1 MRMEGAILA
10 GGPETGR
17 AIRVTFRRNG
27 VGQMVI
33 AGADGFTIDQSDW
46 REAPVRLDGET
57 VFAIGDVHGCHGQ
70 LAALLER
77 LSALAPDPA
86 RLVFLGDLI
95 CRGPSSLAALALW
108 AAPTLD
114 ARFAKVHRLS
124 GNHEQL
130 LMLSIG
136 TDGQAAFDKW
146 TTTDGMTFVDELRRK
161 TGRRDAP
168 LTRDLLLAAAGPT
181 VLDRLDHL
189 QSHVWI
195 GNTILVHGGLD
206 PAADPA
212 THLAAPY
219 SQFGGNHW
227 AWINEPFLKWR
238 GGFNGL
244 MVVHGHTPPAKH
256 RQMSGYSDPHVFQHD
271 RLSLDG
277 GSAVT
282 GIVAAAQIEDGRYRL
297 FMAHG
302 PSRRAGKA

>member
-1 MRMEGAILA
+1 M
-10 GGPETGR
+10 
-17 AIRVTFRRNG
+17 VT
-27 VGQMVI
+27 VGTE
-33 AGADGFTIDQSDW
+33 DFTIEQSDW
-46 REAPVRLDGET
+46 REAPIRLDGET

-77 LSALAPDPA
+77 FSAFVPDQA
-86 RLVFLGDLI
+86 RLIFLGDLI

-108 AAPTLD
+108 AEPSLD
-114 ARFAKVHRLS
+114 ARFAHVDRLS

-130 LMLSIG
+130 LMLSVG
-136 TDGQAAFDKW
+136 NDGQAAFDKW
-146 TTTDGMTFVDELRRK
+146 VTIDGMTFVDELRRK
-161 TGRRDAP
+161 TGRSDAP
-168 LTRDLLLAAAGPT
+168 LTRDLLLEAAGQT
-181 VLDRLDHL
+181 AVDHLDQL

-195 GNTILVHGGLD
+195 GKTIFVHGGLD

-219 SQFGGNHW
+219 SEFGGNHW
-227 AWINEPFLKWR
+227 AWINEPFLAWR

-256 RQMSGYSDPHVFQHD
+256 RQMSGYPDPHVFQHD

-282 GIVAAAQIEDGRYRL
+282 GIVAAAQFEDGRYRL
-297 FMAHG
+297 FTAHG
-302 PSRRAGKA
+302 PT

>member
-1 MRMEGAILA
+1 
-10 GGPETGR
+10 
-17 AIRVTFRRNG
+17 
-27 VGQMVI
+27 MVI
-33 AGADGFTIDQSDW
+33 AGADGFTIVQSDW
-46 REAPVRLDGET
+46 REAPIRLDGET

-70 LAALLER
+70 LTTLLER
-77 LSALAPDPA
+77 LSALAPDTA
-86 RLVFLGDLI
+86 RLIFLGDLI

-108 AAPTLD
+108 AAPSLD
-114 ARFAKVHRLS
+114 ARFTHVNRLS

-136 TDGQAAFDKW
+136 DGVAEAAYAKW
-146 TTTDGMTFVDELRRK
+146 MTIDGMTFVDELRRK
-161 TGRRDAP
+161 TGRDDAP
-168 LTRDLLLAAAGPT
+168 LTRDLLLDAAGPT
-181 VLDRLDHL
+181 VVNRLDRL

-195 GNTILVHGGLD
+195 GNTIFVHGGLD

-219 SQFGGNHW
+219 SEFGGNHW

-256 RQMSGYSDPHVFQHD
+256 RQMSGYPDPHVFQHD

-297 FMAHG
+297 FTA
-302 PSRRAGKA
+302 RAPA

>member
-1 MRMEGAILA
+1 MA
-10 GGPETGR
+10 
-17 AIRVTFRRNG
+17 V
-27 VGQMVI
+27 

-46 REAPVRLDGET
+46 RNAPVGLDGET
-57 VFAIGDVHGCHGQ
+57 IFAIGDVHGCHGQ

-77 LSALAPDPA
+77 FSVLSPDRA
-86 RLVFLGDLI
+86 RLIFLGDLI

-108 AAPTLD
+108 AAPALD
-114 ARFAKVHRLS
+114 ERFAQVHRLA

-136 TDGQAAFDKW
+136 DAVAQAAYAKW
-146 TTTDGMTFVDELRRK
+146 MSMDGLTFVDELRRA
-161 TGRRDAP
+161 TGASDAP
-168 LTRDLLLAAAGPT
+168 LTRELLLGAAGPT

-195 GNTILVHGGLD
+195 GNTIFVHGGLD
-206 PAADPA
+206 PSADPA
-212 THLAAPY
+212 VHLAAPFTE
-219 SQFGGNHW
+219 FGERHW

-244 MVVHGHTPPAKH
+244 MVVHGHTPPEKH
-256 RQMSGYSDPHVFQHD
+256 RAMSGYPDPHVFQHD

-297 FMAHG
+297 FLA
-302 PSRRAGKA
+302 RAGT

>member
-1 MRMEGAILA
+1 M
-10 GGPETGR
+10 
-17 AIRVTFRRNG
+17 RRNG
-27 VGQMVI
+27 VGHMVI
-33 AGADGFTIDQSDW
+33 ASTDGFTIAQSDW
-46 REAPVRLDGET
+46 RAAPVRLDGET

-70 LAALLER
+70 LNALLEHF
-77 LSALAPDPA
+77 SALVPNNA
-86 RLVFLGDLI
+86 RLIFLGDLI
-95 CRGPSSLAALALW
+95 CRGPSSLATLALW
-108 AAPTLD
+108 AAPSLD

-136 TDGQAAFDKW
+136 DAVAELAYAKW
-146 TTTDGMTFVDELRRK
+146 TSNGGMTFIDELRRK
-161 TGRRDAP
+161 TGRSDAP
-168 LTRDLLLAAAGPT
+168 LTRDLLLSAAGPT
-181 VLDRLDHL
+181 VVDRLDHL

-195 GNTILVHGGLD
+195 GNTIFVHGGLD

-219 SQFGGNHW
+219 SEFGGNHW

-256 RQMSGYSDPHVFQHD
+256 REMSGYPDPHVFQHD

-277 GSAVT
+277 GSTVT

-297 FMAHG
+297 LMAHG
-302 PSRRAGKA
+302 PKP

>member
-1 MRMEGAILA
+1 
-10 GGPETGR
+10 
-17 AIRVTFRRNG
+17 
-27 VGQMVI
+27 MVI
-33 AGADGFTIDQSDW
+33 AGAGDFTIDQSDW
-46 REAPVRLDGET
+46 REAPIRLDGET

-77 LSALAPDPA
+77 LPALNPEKA

-108 AAPTLD
+108 AAPSLD
-114 ARFAKVHRLS
+114 ARFAQVHRLS

-136 TDGQAAFDKW
+136 DGAAQAAYAKW
-146 TTTDGMTFVDELRRK
+146 MTIDGGTFVDELRRK
-161 TGRRDAP
+161 TDRSDAP
-168 LTRDLLLAAAGPT
+168 LTRDLLLEAAGQT
-181 VLDRLDHL
+181 VVDRLDHL
-189 QSHVWI
+189 QSHVWL
-195 GNTILVHGGLD
+195 GNTIFGDGGLD

-219 SQFGGNHW
+219 SEFGGNHW
-227 AWINEPFLKWR
+227 AWINETFLKWR
-238 GGFNGL
+238 GGFDGL
-244 MVVHGHTPPAKH
+244 MVIHGHTPPAKH
-256 RQMSGYSDPHVFQHD
+256 RQMSGYPDPHVFQHD

-302 PSRRAGKA
+302 PT